1 MLILKKIFFKIKPK
15 NVIVI
20 QIDSIIFKYIFIV
33 FFIIN
38 VVF

>member
-1 MLILKKIFFKIKPK
+1 MLILKKIFFKIKLK